1 MRPGGGLPA
10 SQTVAVTFLV
20 QAEEVRRV
28 VLGLEGNQ
36 AIVIR
41 AGDRLV
47 LLSSEMDVEKL
58 GRPGDGARRT

>member
-1 MRPGGGLPA
+1 
-10 SQTVAVTFLV
+10 VTFLV